1 MSSITEAT
9 KRTTRTA
16 FMKDTNSEMESVTE
30 ATTTTKIPRS
40 RIDFSDK
47 ANTIKHI
54 EEIPKINTKADF
66 SVLYEPWSIHNFYKK
81 IDWVHVLPLIFMPIY
96 GFYTALTSVPLQQK
110 TAIFAVGYFVFTGLG
125 ITAGYHR
132 LWSHRSYAASP
143 LLQFT
148 LMIASTGAMQG
159 SILWWCRNHRAHHRY
174 TDTDKDPYGVK
185 KGLIWS
191 HIIWMLIYQDP
202 AAVGWADI
210 SDLKADKLVMFQ
222 HNHFPWL
229 APMISLGVPTVV
241 AGLGWGDYWGGFI
254 YGGIIR
260 QFIVHQ
266 STFCVN
272 SLAHWLGDMPFDD
285 RRTPRDH
292 LFTALLTLGEGYH
305 NFHHEFPQD
314 YRNAIKIYQYDPTKW
329 LIAFCSFIGL
339 ARDLKRFPSNEIKK
353 GQLKMQQKKLDKV
366 KSTLIWGT
374 PIDQLP
380 IFSFDEFHDMAN
392 KEGRAVTLIEGIIYD
407 ISSFIDEHPGG
418 RSLIRSAIGKDATTS
433 FNGGVYDHS
442 SAARHLL
449 ERMRVGVVAGG
460 GYVEHR
466 CKGTIISHALKQ

>member
-1 MSSITEAT
+1 MAHNLETKSEVRLIAGSTTIAKASSSRSVASGS
-9 KRTTRTA
+9 TA
-16 FMKDTNSEMESVTE
+16 IVEHAEK
-30 ATTTTKIPRS
+30 
-40 RIDFSDK
+40 
-47 ANTIKHI
+47 
-54 EEIPKINTKADF
+54 IPKITTKVDY

-81 IDWVHVLPLIFMPIY
+81 VNWMLVGSLLLMPSY
-96 GFYTALTSVPLQQK
+96 GFYMALTSVPLQQK
-110 TAIFAVGYFVFTGLG
+110 TAIFAFAYFLLTIFG

-132 LWSHRSYAASP
+132 LWSHRSYVASP
-143 LLQFT
+143 LLQVI
-148 LMIASTGAMQG
+148 LMIGGTGAMQG
-159 SILWWCRNHRAHHRY
+159 TILWWARNHRAHHRY
-174 TDTDKDPYGVK
+174 TDTDKDPYGAH
-185 KGLIWS
+185 KGLLWS
-191 HIIWMLIYQDP
+191 HILWLLIHQDP
-202 AAVGWADI
+202 AAVGWADT
-210 SDLKADKLVMFQ
+210 SDLETNKLVMFQ
-222 HNHFPWL
+222 EKHEVW
-229 APMISLGVPTVV
+229 IVPTVSLV
-241 AGLGWGDYWGGFI
+241 APAVIAGLGWGDYWGGFI

-266 STFCVN
+266 SIFYVN
-272 SLAHWLGDMPFDD
+272 SVAHWLGDRPFDD
-285 RRTPRDH
+285 RHSPCDH
-292 LFTALLTLGEGYH
+292 FVTALLTMGEGYH
-305 NFHHEFPQD
+305 NYHHEFPQD
-314 YRNAIKIYQYDPTKW
+314 YRCAIKIYQYDPTKW

-466 CKGTIISHALKQ
+466 RKGTTILNR